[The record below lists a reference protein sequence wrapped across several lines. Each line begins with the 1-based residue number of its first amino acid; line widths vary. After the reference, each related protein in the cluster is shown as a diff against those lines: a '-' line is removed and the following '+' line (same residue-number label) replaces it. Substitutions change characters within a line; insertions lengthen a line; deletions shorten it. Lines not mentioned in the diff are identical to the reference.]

1 MRQAVIYPST
11 QAHLIIKGGKEK
23 CRSLSTEHIV
33 SIGKRGDKAAILQI
47 FENMCNE
54 EEIASQAIGN
64 IRKRQLDE
72 IRKRMPENKQG
83 YEFKINGH
91 TFVAFIRR
99 LTPSEC
105 AELQTIPH
113 DYEFVSSETQ
123 QYHGIGNG
131 WNIETIKHIF
141 QFIPEEIK
149 KDMKVLSLFDGIS
162 GGQMALNGIG
172 AKVSTYL
179 ASEIDKHA
187 IANTMHNFPN
197 TIQLGSVTELNVDKM
212 VQQYGIPNI
221 LIGGSPCQGFSMSGK
236 LKGAATS
243 HGEEIYTLDRYLEL
257 KAQGFEFDGQSYL
270 FWEYMRVL
278 TELRKY
284 NPNILFF
291 LENVEMLDK
300 WERCLSHAIGV
311 RGVHINSALV
321 SAQQRKRIY
330 WSNIKVK
337 DLGNTSLFD
346 FSDDPFEWP
355 SLKTDIPQP
364 EDRGIVIK
372 DILQDIVG
380 DKYYLKDG
388 TTSQLIEK
396 TDKKKLKDYLLEP
409 QMSVDEVLEYMNT
422 DSEYL
427 SCTDEEKR
435 EIAILG
441 YELEKKR
448 LHDNYYGKER
458 YFYEKE

>member
-11 QAHLIIKGGKEK
+11 QAHLIVKGGKEK

-33 SIGKRGDKAAILQI
+33 SIGKLGDKAAILQI
-47 FENMCNE
+47 FEDMCNE
-54 EEIASQAIGN
+54 EEIASQAIVN
-64 IRKRQLDE
+64 IRKRQLEE
-72 IRKRMPENKQG
+72 IRQRMPENKQG

-91 TFVAFIRR
+91 TFVSFIRR

-172 AKVSTYL
+172 ANVSTYL
-179 ASEIDKHA
+179 ASEIDKYA
-187 IANTMHNFPN
+187 ISNTMHNFPN
-197 TIQLGSVTELNVDKM
+197 TIQLGSVTELNVDEI
-212 VQQYGIPNI
+212 VQKYGVPDI
-221 LIGGSPCQGFSMSGK
+221 LIGGSPCQSFSFSGK
-236 LKGAATS
+236 MKGMCTTK
-243 HGEEIYTLDRYLEL
+243 GEEIYTLDRYLEL

-278 TELRKY
+278 MELRKY
-284 NPNILFF
+284 NQNILFF

-311 RGVHINSALV
+311 CGVHINSALV

-330 WSNIKVK
+330 WTNIRVK
-337 DLGNTSLFD
+337 ETGRMNLFD
-346 FSDDPFEWP
+346 FGEDPFEP
-355 SLKTDIPQP
+355 PTKQTDIPQP
-364 EDRGIVIK
+364 KDRGIVID
-372 DILQDIVG
+372 DILQNEAG
-380 DKYYLKDG
+380 EKYYLKDDIVG
-388 TTSQLIEK
+388 KLLDRTEK
-396 TDKKKLKDYLLEP
+396 IKLKDYIEKPQVTLEELSEEIHRLEP
-409 QMSVDEVLEYMNT
+409 Q
-422 DSEYL
+422 L
-427 SCTDEEKR
+427 SKEKVV
-435 EIAILG
+435 EIAKEG
-441 YELEKKR
+441 VKQEVER
-448 LHDNYYGKER
+448 LKGIYYGT
-458 YFYEKE
+458 

>member
-11 QAHLIIKGGKEK
+11 QTHLIIKGGKEK

-54 EEIASQAIGN
+54 EEIASQAIRN
-64 IRKRQLDE
+64 IRKRQLEE
-72 IRKRMPENKQG
+72 IRKSMPKDKQG
-83 YEFKINGH
+83 YEIKINGH
-91 TFVAFIRR
+91 TFVSFIRR

-172 AKVSTYL
+172 ANVSTYL

-197 TIQLGSVTELNVDKM
+197 TIQLGSVTELNVDEM
-212 VQQYGIPNI
+212 VQQYGIPDI

-257 KAQGFEFDGQSYL
+257 KAQGFEFEGQSYL

-284 NPNILFF
+284 NQNVFFF

-300 WERCLSHAIGV
+300 WERCLSHAIGI

-321 SAQQRKRIY
+321 SAQNRKRIY
-330 WSNIKVK
+330 WSNIRVK
-337 DLGNTSLFD
+337 DLGNTSIFD
-346 FSDDPFEWP
+346 FSDDPFELP
-355 SLKTDIPQP
+355 RYQTDIPQP
-364 EDRGIVIK
+364 KDRNIFIK
-372 DILQDIVG
+372 DILQQHAG
-380 DKYYLKDG
+380 GKYYLKDD
-388 TTSQLIEK
+388 TVSSLMEE
-396 TDKKKLKDYLLEP
+396 TDISKLKDYLLEP
-409 QMSVDEVLEYMNT
+409 QVSIDEVLEYMNANTEYSSLT
-422 DSEYL
+422 DN
-427 SCTDEEKR
+427 EKKR
-435 EIAILG
+435 IAKLG
-441 YELEKKR
+441 YELEKQR
-448 LHDNYYGKER
+448 LHNIYYGN
-458 YFYEKE
+458 EKELYEE

>member
-33 SIGKRGDKAAILQI
+33 SIGKRGDKAAILSI
-47 FENMCNE
+47 FEDMYNE
-54 EEIASQAIGN
+54 EEIASQAIVN
-64 IRKRQLDE
+64 IRKRQLEE
-72 IRKRMPENKQG
+72 IRQRMPENKQG

-91 TFVAFIRR
+91 TFVSFIRR

-172 AKVSTYL
+172 ANVSTYL
-179 ASEIDKHA
+179 ASEIDKYA
-187 IANTMHNFPN
+187 ISNTMHNFPN
-197 TIQLGSVTELNVDKM
+197 TIQLGSVTELNVDEI
-212 VQQYGIPNI
+212 VQKYGVPDI
-221 LIGGSPCQGFSMSGK
+221 LIGGSPCQSFSFSGK
-236 LKGAATS
+236 MKGMCTTK
-243 HGEEIYTLDRYLEL
+243 GEEIYTLDRYLEL

-278 TELRKY
+278 MELRKY
-284 NPNILFF
+284 NQNILFF

-311 RGVHINSALV
+311 CGVHINSALV

-330 WSNIKVK
+330 WTNIRVK
-337 DLGNTSLFD
+337 ETGRINLFD
-346 FSDDPFEWP
+346 FGEDPFEP
-355 SLKTDIPQP
+355 PTKQTDIPQP
-364 EDRGIVIK
+364 KDRGIVID
-372 DILQDIVG
+372 DILQNEAG
-380 DKYYLKDG
+380 EKYYLKDDIVG
-388 TTSQLIEK
+388 KLLDRTEK
-396 TDKKKLKDYLLEP
+396 IKLKDYIEKPQVTLEELSEEIHRLKP
-409 QMSVDEVLEYMNT
+409 Q
-422 DSEYL
+422 L
-427 SCTDEEKR
+427 SKEKVV
-435 EIAILG
+435 EIAKEG
-441 YELEKKR
+441 VKQEVER
-448 LHDNYYGKER
+448 LKGIYYGT
-458 YFYEKE
+458 

>member
-33 SIGKRGDKAAILQI
+33 SIGKRGDKVAILQI
-47 FENMCNE
+47 FEDMCNE
-54 EEIASQAIGN
+54 EEIASQAIVN
-64 IRKRQLDE
+64 IRKRQLE
-72 IRKRMPENKQG
+72 GIRQRMPENKQG

-91 TFVAFIRR
+91 TFVSFIRR

-172 AKVSTYL
+172 ANVSTYL
-179 ASEIDKHA
+179 ASEIDKYA
-187 IANTMHNFPN
+187 ISNTMHNFPN
-197 TIQLGSVTELNVDKM
+197 TIQLGSVTELNVDEI
-212 VQQYGIPNI
+212 VQKYGVPDI
-221 LIGGSPCQGFSMSGK
+221 LIGGSPCQSFSFSGK
-236 LKGAATS
+236 MIGMCTTK
-243 HGEEIYTLDRYLEL
+243 GEEIYTLDRYLEL

-284 NPNILFF
+284 NQNILFF

-311 RGVHINSALV
+311 CGVHINSALV

-330 WSNIKVK
+330 WTNIRVK
-337 DLGNTSLFD
+337 ETGRMNLFD
-346 FSDDPFEWP
+346 FGEDPFEP
-355 SLKTDIPQP
+355 PTKQTDIPQP
-364 EDRGIVIK
+364 KDIGIVID
-372 DILQDIVG
+372 DILQNEAG
-380 DKYYLKDG
+380 EKYYLKDDIVG
-388 TTSQLIEK
+388 KLLDRTEK
-396 TDKKKLKDYLLEP
+396 IKLKDYIEKPQVTLEELSEEIHRLEP
-409 QMSVDEVLEYMNT
+409 Q
-422 DSEYL
+422 L
-427 SCTDEEKR
+427 SKEKVV
-435 EIAILG
+435 EIAKEGIKQ
-441 YELEKKR
+441 EVER
-448 LHDNYYGKER
+448 LKGIYYGT
-458 YFYEKE
+458 